1 MVDSTV
7 MAMDR
12 FRRGNFI
19 SLNTDDQ
26 DEGNSSEGALVPEYY

>member
-1 MVDSTV
+1 MVDSTT

-19 SLNTDDQ
+19 TLGTDDV
-26 DEGNSSEGALVPEYY
+26 EESEFKDLVPEYY

>member
-1 MVDSTV
+1 MVDSTT

-19 SLNTDDQ
+19 SLHTDDN
-26 DEGNSSEGALVPEYY
+26 DEGESKELVPEYY